1 MGGQF
6 VWPKVSEVADYRK
19 KVRQTML
26 DVIENTPLELPVT
39 QDSKWVRW
47 SLYTVTFSN
56 KGIPFRQVF
65 VLLYCTGKVS

>member
-19 KVRQTML
+19 KVRQAML